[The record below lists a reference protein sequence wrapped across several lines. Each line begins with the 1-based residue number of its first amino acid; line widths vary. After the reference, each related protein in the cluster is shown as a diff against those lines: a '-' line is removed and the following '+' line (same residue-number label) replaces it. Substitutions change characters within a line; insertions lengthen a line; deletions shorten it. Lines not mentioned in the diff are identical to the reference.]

1 MATERLVRYWRQL
14 TLGEFRTLP
23 DELKKEYLDFLFD
36 AFISIA
42 KVIQFTGYEQG
53 VLFKIMG
60 DLRYTAKRLTDEGV
74 EEQLE
79 ERIRQENELVGEP
92 KQTLRVDLYGLMK
105 IHKEKRMGTYSNLI
119 LALIPVLA
127 RKQRTPIEKETMKMN
142 EEQKVIVEEQE
153 AVAEEQSAARPKT
166 AVVATEAEKESAAGK
181 SEAITKRG
189 GRPRKKRETPGEQKP
204 TTKAKRGRKPRKAE
218 PAETETG
225 GGWLFDEESSS
236 AVESRKAETE
246 AAEVNPADESQTVE
260 SESGKT
266 ATASITLKGEP
277 ARILAAFSAMA
288 EFADVVKYLYLDL
301 DPPKP

>member
-1 MATERLVRYWRQL
+1 
-14 TLGEFRTLP
+14 
-23 DELKKEYLDFLFD
+23 
-36 AFISIA
+36 
-42 KVIQFTGYEQG
+42 
-53 VLFKIMG
+53 
-60 DLRYTAKRLTDEGV
+60 
-74 EEQLE
+74 
-79 ERIRQENELVGEP
+79 
-92 KQTLRVDLYGLMK
+92 
-105 IHKEKRMGTYSNLI
+105 
-119 LALIPVLA
+119 
-127 RKQRTPIEKETMKMN
+127 MN

-225 GGWLFDEESSS
+225 GGWLLDEEPSP

-288 EFADVVKYLYLDL
+288 EFADVVKYLYLDF